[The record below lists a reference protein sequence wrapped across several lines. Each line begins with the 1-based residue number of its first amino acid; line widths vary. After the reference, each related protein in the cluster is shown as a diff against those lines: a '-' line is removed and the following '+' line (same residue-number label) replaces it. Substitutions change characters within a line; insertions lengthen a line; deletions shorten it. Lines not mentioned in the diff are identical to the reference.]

1 MHFFP
6 LSPPTATIIYLTKS
20 NFLNKN
26 RHNFSA
32 LHFFFLFANYLST
45 PKALTPKPR
54 AYTQV
59 DLADPN
65 SSAVVSYQ
73 IKVETAA
80 LVRSAENL
88 LTLTRILKESWLFGK
103 LQTVGGSEAERRAEL
118 SAVAVGESLTRLG
131 IVRREGDPFE
141 AV

>member
-1 MHFFP
+1 M
-6 LSPPTATIIYLTKS
+6 
-20 NFLNKN
+20 
-26 RHNFSA
+26 
-32 LHFFFLFANYLST
+32 
-45 PKALTPKPR
+45 
-54 AYTQV
+54 
-59 DLADPN
+59 
-65 SSAVVSYQ
+65 VSYQ

-131 IVRREGDPFE
+131 IVRREGEPFE